1 VCEQRSPVD
10 FLSADR
16 DRGRRRRGGAFRS
29 AGARPYGETA
39 APRKYGNNSPPRRCP
54 RNRLIW
60 RGDRFNDV
68 YVGVMSIGTLDRAR
82 KPHVRKLCRRVDK
95 SSREAVF
102 LSCGGN
108 WKVREWVGDVLW
120 RFNAARVWPVARIIY
135 EPGRNSLLTDRLDVW
150 HRHRLLDT
158 FFRFPRKSTVSGM
171 SRWHSVAPE

>member
-1 VCEQRSPVD
+1 MAGARPAAVAPPPGRRSRGEKGAAQSGAPSAATDRHGGGNGGHVCEQRSPVD

-68 YVGVMSIGTLDRAR
+68 CLRWGYVDRD
-82 KPHVRKLCRRVDK
+82 LG
-95 SSREAVF
+95 SR
-102 LSCGGN
+102 S
-108 WKVREWVGDVLW
+108 
-120 RFNAARVWPVARIIY
+120 
-135 EPGRNSLLTDRLDVW
+135 
-150 HRHRLLDT
+150 
-158 FFRFPRKSTVSGM
+158 
-171 SRWHSVAPE
+171 